1 MLATKEW
8 WRGDMEQKSDRDQHL
23 KGILA
28 GDADSGEKL
37 TYKNW
42 NSKYKLQYLE
52 DISENQVELTPPS

>member
-1 MLATKEW
+1 
-8 WRGDMEQKSDRDQHL
+8 MEQKSDRDQHL